1 MNSEIQNQPDQP
13 IDFQDHTI
21 LIVDDSPANLGV
33 VFDFLDNLGFTI
45 MVAQDGE
52 SSLEKVRF
60 ALPDIIL
67 LDALMPG
74 LDGFQVC
81 RRLKANPDTQD
92 IPVIFM
98 TGLSSIE
105 DKIRG
110 FQAGAVDYVTKPVQ
124 EEELLARVVTHL
136 RLRKLTQNL
145 QQTNERLQQEI
156 TARIRSEAAL
166 ARYRDQL
173 EAQVQR
179 RTQELFQANQRLQ
192 ELTTRVTEIEENE
205 RRRLG
210 RELHD
215 RVGQDLGLLNINL
228 NIVQNSLPPGVDP
241 TLHTRLEDSLALIEQ
256 VAKQVYDVM
265 AELRSPVLDEYGLVA
280 ALKWYSAH
288 FSTRTG
294 VEVRVHGTENGPRF
308 SLATESA
315 LFRIAQE
322 ALTNVAKHAQASQVT
337 VTVEQQDRD
346 RVRLCIVDD
355 GVGFD
360 PAIPKAPGDGQGW
373 GIISMTERAEAIGG
387 RCTIQTG
394 VNRGTQ
400 VTVEAPA

>member
-1 MNSEIQNQPDQP
+1 MNREDQQLNY
-13 IDFQDHTI
+13 QDYTI

-33 VFDFLDNLGFTI
+33 VFDFLDGLGFTI

-52 SSLEKVRF
+52 SSLEKVQF

-81 RRLKANPDTQD
+81 RRLQENPTTRD

-98 TGLSSIE
+98 TGLSSIA

-110 FQAGAVDYVTKPVQ
+110 FEAGAVDYVTKPVQ

-136 RLRKLTQNL
+136 RLRKLTRNL
-145 QQTNERLQQEI
+145 QRTNEQLQQEI
-156 TARIRSEAAL
+156 QARKRSEAAL
-166 ARYRDQL
+166 AQYRDQL

-179 RTQELFQANQRLQ
+179 RTAELFQANQRLQ
-192 ELTTRVTEIEENE
+192 ELTARVTEIEETE

-228 NIVQNSLPPGVDP
+228 NIVQNGLPPEVDP
-241 TLHTRLEDSLALIEQ
+241 ALRTRLEDSLALIEQ
-256 VAKQVYDVM
+256 VAAQVYDVM
-265 AELRSPVLDEYGLVA
+265 AELRSPVLDDYGLVA
-280 ALKWYSAH
+280 ALKWYGAH

-294 VEVRVHGTENGPRF
+294 IPVRVRGVEDGPRF

-337 VTVEQQDRD
+337 VTVEQEAD
-346 RVRLCIVDD
+346 RVRLCIADD

-360 PAIPKAPGDGQGW
+360 PTVPALPQNGQGW

-394 VNRGTQ
+394 TNRGTQ
-400 VTVEAPA
+400 VTVEAPT